1 MKKLFFHIFTIS
13 MAIVFLILP
22 AISSAQEATQ
32 LDVDVSAICESV
44 NSLEPIGASV
54 SFPVSVG
61 ELSCFTR
68 IIGAH
73 EPTTV
78 THVWYFGMT
87 ERARVELVVKGSRW
101 RTYSSKKIQPNEV
114 GSWRVEVMDTE
125 GTVLKVI
132 QFITTS
138 GQETVATQPA
148 EPVEESVAESV
159 EETET
164 PDQSA
169 PIEEPS
175 PPALAEE
182 PPEQPAE

>member
-1 MKKLFFHIFTIS
+1 MKKQLLHIFTIS
-13 MAIVFLILP
+13 LAIVFLTLP
-22 AISSAQEATQ
+22 VISSAQEATQ
-32 LDVDVSAICESV
+32 LDVDVFAICESV
-44 NSLEPIGASV
+44 ENLEPVGASE

-87 ERARVELVVKGSRW
+87 ERAKVELVVKGSRW
-101 RTYSSKKIQPNEV
+101 RTHSSKKIQAHEV
-114 GSWRVEVMDTE
+114 GSWRVEIMDTE

-132 QFITTS
+132 QFLTTS
-138 GQETVATQPA
+138 GQEIAATQQA
-148 EPVEESVAESV
+148 EPVEESVEDA
-159 EETET
+159 ET

-169 PIEEPS
+169 PVEKPS
-175 PPALAEE
+175 PTALAEE
-182 PPEQPAE
+182 PIVQPAE